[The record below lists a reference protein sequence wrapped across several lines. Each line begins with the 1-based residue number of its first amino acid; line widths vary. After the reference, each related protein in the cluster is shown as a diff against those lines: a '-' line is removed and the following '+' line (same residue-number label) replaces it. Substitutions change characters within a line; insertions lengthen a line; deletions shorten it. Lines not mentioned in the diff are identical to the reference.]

1 MALQRAE
8 KRGVRRQRVRRK
20 VRGTDKRPRLS
31 VYRSLQHVYAQV
43 ISDDSGRTLAA
54 ASTLDR
60 SVAEALKSKRNLEAA
75 KMVGKVIAERC
86 LQKGINQIVFDRN
99 GFLYHGRLKVLAEAA
114 RQAGLKF

>member
-1 MALQRAE
+1 MALQRVE
-8 KRGVRRQRVRRK
+8 QRRVRRQRVRRK
-20 VRGTDKRPRLS
+20 VRGTDKLPRLS

-54 ASTLDR
+54 ASTLDPG
-60 SVAEALKSKRNLEAA
+60 VAETLKSKRNLEAA

-86 LQKGINQIVFDRN
+86 LQKGISQIVFDRD
-99 GFLYHGRLKVLAEAA
+99 GFLYHGRLKALAEAA